1 MFAHKASGFYSCAA
15 VREITASLL
24 LTVRKK
30 MKNQREFEQALA
42 KWVRERDG
50 GDIPDC
56 PIVDILSALPDTDTN
71 GPASASQRFS

>member
-1 MFAHKASGFYSCAA
+1 
-15 VREITASLL
+15 
-24 LTVRKK
+24 

-42 KWVRERDG
+42 KWIRERDG

-56 PIVDILSALPDTDTN
+56 PIVDILSALPDTETK

>member
-1 MFAHKASGFYSCAA
+1 MSAHKASGLYSCAA

-42 KWVRERDG
+42 NRVREHDG

-56 PIVDILSALPDTDTN
+56 PIVDILSALPDTDTK